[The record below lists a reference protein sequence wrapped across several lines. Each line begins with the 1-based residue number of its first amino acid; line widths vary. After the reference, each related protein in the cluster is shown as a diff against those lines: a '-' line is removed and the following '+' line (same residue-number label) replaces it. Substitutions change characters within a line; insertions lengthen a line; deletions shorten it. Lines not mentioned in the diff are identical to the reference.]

1 LSIWTIVGVAALIVI
16 IVVGALM
23 YQTVTNIRTSVSV
36 VKLVM
41 SPNGPV
47 IAFLNFSVHNG
58 GLLPFSASYTLTLR
72 YGTQEITKNFTVS
85 VGGGGTQSFIFG
97 IPLNSSLITVSL
109 SGSGIYDYRH
119 SEDLTS
125 LVLDLQRLYVYSTIS
140 VKPPTYKGG
149 YIQERELS
157 EPVNYSFS
165 IILLN
170 VTDYLNGSKLY
181 FVKIE
186 FFPLSKGGISINS
199 TAKIYLSTNVSK
211 PIELTLFPY
220 GKAEATIVTQYPFFN
235 MNFSVLEGNARVG
248 YGFYNVSV

>member
-1 LSIWTIVGVAALIVI
+1 
-16 IVVGALM
+16 M
-23 YQTVTNIRTSVSV
+23 
-36 VKLVM
+36 
-41 SPNGPV
+41 
-47 IAFLNFSVHNG
+47 
-58 GLLPFSASYTLTLR
+58 
-72 YGTQEITKNFTVS
+72 S

-125 LVLDLQRLYVYSTIS
+125 LVLDLQRLYLYSTIS

-157 EPVNYSFS
+157 EPINYSFS

-211 PIELTLFPY
+211 PIEQLLYRHYEILGITYAQRL
-220 GKAEATIVTQYPFFN
+220 AT
-235 MNFSVLEGNARVG
+235 
-248 YGFYNVSV
+248 